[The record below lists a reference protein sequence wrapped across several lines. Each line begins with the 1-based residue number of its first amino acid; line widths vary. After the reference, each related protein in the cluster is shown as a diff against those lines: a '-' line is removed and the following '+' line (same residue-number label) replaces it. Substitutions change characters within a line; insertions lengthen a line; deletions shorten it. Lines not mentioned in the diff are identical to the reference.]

1 MKELWKELL
10 IERDA
15 QRVEKEME
23 ENLPVLYVL
32 TWTTVQKTKNLL
44 YKKYESNTLAF
55 TFDSLSKVTNVFE
68 EYQKSILEQGYVKS
82 EDTFFADDYSLN
94 VRFSAENA
102 EEQHVL
108 EISTTKM
115 NKTLN
120 GFC

>member
-10 IERDA
+10 IEKDA
-15 QRVEKEME
+15 QRVAKEKE

-32 TWTTVQKTKNLL
+32 TWTTVQKTKNLF
-44 YKKYESNTLAF
+44 YKKYESNTHAF

-68 EYQKSILEQGYVKS
+68 EYQKSILENGCVKS
-82 EDTFFADDYSLN
+82 EDTFFADHNDLY
-94 VRFSAENA
+94 VRFVAENA
-102 EEQHVL
+102 EERHTL
-108 EISTTKM
+108 EINTTKM